1 MSNTELDNSR
11 DEGAPLPKGTDRS
24 DPDEVDNKQRECFDP
39 MSQIIGPYPG
49 SGGSHY
55 QRTDHQNPWVPEEMT
70 SYGGSPTSG
79 SHSLLHSAGI
89 GRSVADHSQYIPTIP
104 PSSSPRNKFNPP
116 TLFSSSENLA
126 WRAPTE
132 RSEVPGNPPS
142 IVISKNNQHTHVSD
156 VSGALD
162 FPNMPSLS
170 IPNAE
175 DNDEEE
181 SHTTGF
187 NMTLARRTIRDNPD
201 EETYD
206 PGFDMTL
213 GRRTVRDFTDNSP
226 EAPKTHPVYSRSA
239 GNASPSQVRDWFIEP
254 RAKETEQTN
263 ITEKMSG
270 SEHSEF
276 QPYNL
281 CSTNWKYA
289 GQPNDYP
296 GCVSPSNPVFSDQS
310 NQGVIMGIP
319 QNGMAAVS
327 GSSPTVQDGLLFTNP
342 QSPNSPA
349 IADPS
354 QRRAANKKGKREA
367 QLPYGFGT
375 DVHRLKMGEMTSSFH
390 HTDKRA
396 DIHHRI
402 SPRLRTQSA
411 ASTQQ
416 PVGPESS
423 LAHSGEKQSNPRQRH
438 PPKRPKREYFYP
450 TNNLDA
456 YYPPKKHKL
465 PEIPTG
471 PVYSLKVGYVA
482 TGRSHIDRSVAHIA
496 LVNQNIQVI
505 QNLYIKQTKPV
516 VSYLT
521 PLTSL
526 DEQCLKELGIDRE
539 KAIVV
544 IQEAL
549 HPEAILVGHRPG
561 PDIRALGLIKGRHYR
576 KIVDLNK
583 VWQVWNPSFQTYTR
597 FTMDHLT
604 KTVLNIEEPS
614 DAVSA
619 VNNAM
624 NCVQLWNNY
633 LWLRQPSR
641 EKNLQMLRRHIIESP
656 RIPSYAAQ
664 VKTHDGVCL
673 GAKRACVC
681 NIKEEWDPI
690 SPVTKGIYCTT
701 PKTISE

>member
-1 MSNTELDNSR
+1 MSNAVDKLRAN
-11 DEGAPLPKGTDRS
+11 GAPLPKGTDRS
-24 DPDEVDNKQRECFDP
+24 DPDDVDNKQRECF
-39 MSQIIGPYPG
+39 GPYSGAAG
-49 SGGSHY
+49 SQY
-55 QRTDHQNPWVPEEMT
+55 QRSDHPNPWVAGDMT

-79 SHSLLHSAGI
+79 SHSLLHPGGV

-104 PSSSPRNKFNPP
+104 PSSSPRNKFNPQ

-126 WRAPTE
+126 WRASNE
-132 RSEVPGNPPS
+132 RSEVPGNPPA

-156 VSGALD
+156 VGGALD

-175 DNDEEE
+175 KSDEEE
-181 SHTTGF
+181 CHTAGLD
-187 NMTLARRTIRDNPD
+187 MTLARRTIRDNP
-201 EETYD
+201 EEEIYD
-206 PGFDMTL
+206 PGFDMTR
-213 GRRTVRDFTDNSP
+213 GRRTVRDFKDNSP
-226 EAPKTHPVYSRSA
+226 EAPNDHPVYSSQSA

-254 RAKETEQTN
+254 RAKEAEQTN
-263 ITEKMSG
+263 ITDKHPV

-281 CSTNWKYA
+281 CSTNWKYS

-296 GCVSPSNPVFSDQS
+296 GCLSPPNPVFSDQS
-310 NQGVIMGIP
+310 NHGVFMGMSP
-319 QNGMAAVS
+319 NGLTSVP
-327 GSSPTVQDGLLFTNP
+327 GPSPTGQDGLLFSNP
-342 QSPNSPA
+342 QSPHSPA
-349 IADPS
+349 LVETP
-354 QRRAANKKGKREA
+354 QRRVANKKVKRSA
-367 QLPYGFGT
+367 QLPYGFGA
-375 DVHRLKMGEMTSSFH
+375 DVHSLKMGEMTSSFH
-390 HTDKRA
+390 HSDKRG

-411 ASTQQ
+411 LSTQQ
-416 PVGPESS
+416 PVGPECSQVQ
-423 LAHSGEKQSNPRQRH
+423 SGEKPSNPRH
-438 PPKRPKREYFYP
+438 MSKRPKREYFYP

-482 TGRSHIDRSVAHIA
+482 TGRSHIDRNVAHIA
-496 LVNQNIQVI
+496 LVNQNTQVI

-539 KAIVV
+539 KAIAV

-549 HPEAILVGHRPG
+549 RPDAILVGHRPG

-633 LWLRQPSR
+633 LWCRQPSR

-664 VKTHDGVCL
+664 VKTHEGVCL